1 MKRIIRL
8 TEQDLVK
15 LVKRVIN
22 ESDDDDESKLI
33 SYLTSDVLN
42 DVELGLQLY
51 KGLYDSKKLRKD
63 SIKLLEKHVEELL
76 NPLNSIEYLKN
87 SSNNLKIGLMLYDSI
102 PDIRINKDLINMTI
116 KKILVQFCIKLY
128 KSSGDFGV
136 AKWVKNIMEKVLEL
150 PKDVVNKWFDLYQG
164 NYIMVK
170 SIDAF
175 TRFIVKNGHW
185 NKIKDD
191 VMNSSL

>member
-22 ESDDDDESKLI
+22 ENDDDEMEKNLI
-33 SYLTSDVLN
+33 NLLKSYVLN

-51 KGLYDSKKLRKD
+51 KGLYGDSKKLGKN
-63 SIKLLEKHVEELL
+63 SIQLLEKHIEELL
-76 NPLNSIEYLKN
+76 NPLNRIEYLKG
-87 SSNNLKIGLMLYDSI
+87 SSNNLKIGLMLYESI
-102 PDIRINKDLINMTI
+102 PDIRINKDLINMTR
-116 KKILVQFCIKLY
+116 KKILSQFCIKLY

-136 AKWVKNIMEKVLEL
+136 AKWIKNIMEEVLKL

-164 NYIMVK
+164 NYIMVE
-170 SIDAF
+170 SIADF
-175 TRFIVKNGHW
+175 SSFIVKNGYW
-185 NKIKDD
+185 DKIKDE
-191 VMNSSL
+191 VLYS

>member
-76 NPLNSIEYLKN
+76 HPLNRIEYLKN
-87 SSNNLKIGLMLYDSI
+87 SSNNLKIGLMLYDNI

-136 AKWVKNIMEKVLEL
+136 AKWVKNIMEKVLDL

-175 TRFIVKNGHW
+175 TRFIVKNGYW
-185 NKIKDD
+185 DKIKDD